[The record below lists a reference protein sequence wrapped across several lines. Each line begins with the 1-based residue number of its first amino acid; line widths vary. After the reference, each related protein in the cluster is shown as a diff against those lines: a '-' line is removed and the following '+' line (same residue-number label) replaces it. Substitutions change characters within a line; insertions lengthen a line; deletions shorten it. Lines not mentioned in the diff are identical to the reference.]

1 MIASIRPGLL
11 VSLHTRISGGISYGR
26 RDLDAPAELGG
37 EGAEVRRWET
47 TRVVEDP
54 IEHAAAKAA
63 RAAAQTAVT
72 RTCVRSDFGLL
83 CPAANEA
90 ALDAGIAAARAIA
103 AQFNADARRAR
114 VEVYVLKGRVASTDE
129 EAVRALSAEVRDLL
143 GAMET
148 GIRGGNV
155 EEIREAASRARRLG
169 SMLEEE
175 TGVKIA
181 AAVAEARAAAREIV
195 KRAEKDGALA
205 ADAAS
210 EIKLDAIATARFA
223 FLDLDAPAPATS
235 TDDAM
240 PAADLGRAAG
250 LDLDDAH
257 AAPAPAAGEQ

>member
-1 MIASIRPGLL
+1 MTASIRPGLL
-11 VSLHTRISGGISYGR
+11 VSLRTRITGGISYGR
-26 RDLDAPAELGG
+26 RDLDAPADLGG
-37 EGAEVRRWET
+37 EGSEVRRWET
-47 TRVVEDP
+47 TRIVEDP
-54 IEHAAAKAA
+54 VEHAAAKAA

-83 CPAANEA
+83 CPEANEA
-90 ALDAGIAAARAIA
+90 ALDAGIARAREIA
-103 AQFNADARRAR
+103 SAFCATAQRAR
-114 VEVYVLKGRVASTDE
+114 VEVYVLKGLVATTDE

-148 GIRGGNV
+148 GVRGGNV

-169 SMLEEE
+169 SMLDEE

-195 KRAEKDGALA
+195 KRVEKDGALA
-205 ADAAS
+205 ADVAA

-223 FLDLDAPAPATS
+223 FLDLDAEPSAPA
-235 TDDAM
+235 DL

-250 LDLDDAH
+250 LDLDAH
-257 AAPAPAAGEQ
+257 AAPAEASASVEQ